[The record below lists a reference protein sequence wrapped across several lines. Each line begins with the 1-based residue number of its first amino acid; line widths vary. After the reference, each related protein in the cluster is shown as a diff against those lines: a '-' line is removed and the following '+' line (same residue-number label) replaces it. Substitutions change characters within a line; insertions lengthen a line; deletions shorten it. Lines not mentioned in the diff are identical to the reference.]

1 MDELRPLSMRDQNC
15 RPQSSMSLM
24 YINTALA
31 TARQWEHIAAR
42 ASTQTSRSEMSI
54 YSGMT
59 PRGIL
64 IMAFASIG
72 ALLFVS
78 VTARNDQICDL
89 VRLAMLCSR

>member
-1 MDELRPLSMRDQNC
+1 M
-15 RPQSSMSLM
+15 
-24 YINTALA
+24 
-31 TARQWEHIAAR
+31 TARHREHNAAR
-42 ASTQTSRSEMSI
+42 ASTQNLRSEMSI

-78 VTARNDQICDL
+78 VTAIDDPIYDL
-89 VRLAMLCSR
+89 VRLAMLYSR